1 MQGVLSMVAGQ
12 AIAGSL
18 VLGSPSVATAQHC
31 HGNTNGVLAV
41 SRKPFGA
48 TLDIVN
54 SRSVAISRF
63 DSRQSFPLG
72 KRLRRSCLRVSA
84 LQQSTSAKSVKWVL
98 DPVGDGNTS
107 HLDAPVPLPSGFE
120 LASDAVTVGRVKDR
134 VDVVIPV
141 ATVSGVHARLEKRD
155 GQLFVTDLD
164 STNGTFVNDKR
175 IRPGAVTSV
184 LPGSYITFGDE
195 HLAVFRFLQL
205 EEPEEAPT
213 EAPAGV
219 PEESQEQE
227 AQA

>member
-1 MQGVLSMVAGQ
+1 MQGVLSMVASGQ

-31 HGNTNGVLAV
+31 HGNSSGVV
-41 SRKPFGA
+41 VVPRKPFGA

-54 SRSVAISRF
+54 NRSLAIS
-63 DSRQSFPLG
+63 SRHSFPLG

-164 STNGTFVNDKR
+164 STNGTFINDKR
-175 IRPGAVTSV
+175 IRPGSVTSV
-184 LPGSYITFGDE
+184 PPGSYITFGDE

-205 EEPEEAPT
+205 EEPEEVPT
-213 EAPAGV
+213 LEAPVEV
-219 PEESQEQE
+219 PEESQEQKPE
-227 AQA
+227 A